1 MQLPKPITNPWFK
14 PKTIG
19 WGWVPNNRNGWLMIF
34 IFIIFVAI
42 NVSCYVIIAEY
53 TDRIVAK
60 FDDLTWMIIFYST
73 IQLICNFILAII
85 ALITITRLTSSQ
97 K

>member
-1 MQLPKPITNPWFK
+1 MIPPNPITNPWFK

-19 WGWVPNNRNGWLMIF
+19 WGWVPNNRNGWLVIL

-42 NVSCYVIIAEY
+42 NVACYVFVAEY
-53 TDRIVAK
+53 TNRLVTK
-60 FDDLTWMIIFYST
+60 FDDLALMIIFYST
-73 IQLICNFILAII
+73 IQFVCNFVLAIV
-85 ALITITRLTSSQ
+85 ALVTITKLTSSL